1 MIASLLLAVT
11 LVPLPQTRV
20 TLRDNAT
27 GIPVT
32 VRIAPFSL
40 ATTEVTQ
47 KEFREVT
54 GFNPSTHRG
63 DNLPVHNV
71 TWWEAIRFCNLLSLR
86 EGLAP
91 VYDLATGAF
100 DPSRGGYR
108 LPTDAE
114 WIYAAGEGKTPGHL
128 GEAQTK
134 DAAALLRF
142 AQASRPQPVAKLAPN
157 ARGLFDMT
165 GNVWEWVQDFNDPT
179 GAIASAVDPAGP
191 PAGVARI
198 LRGGSYLSST
208 SSWSKGYRS
217 SVEPGRRSPY
227 TGFRVCRTTGPHPP
241 ESYSAEWFVPYQQAP
256 PAFTNQTGNLTGF
269 DPHSWQQQKPTVNS
283 AWQKVLGRPATPKP
297 PVEARL
303 LRVDDTPAYRSRIM
317 ELRVETDYWE
327 KIAIFLPHRP
337 IGRPLPV
344 VIVPYYD
351 VDTPAGTNLGGR
363 LYTPLGTRSFA
374 HLAVQ
379 QGFAAVA
386 IRWFGESYA
395 ENYAEAVA
403 SLKLRH
409 PDLTGLGKWV
419 WDSQRLLDYLE
430 TLPELDPLRIGIIGH
445 SLGGKM
451 ALYASA
457 FDPRITAVVS
467 SEPGI
472 GLSFSNYED
481 FWYLGENL
489 RLLPSGGDHHQL
501 LAMIAPRPFLLIG
514 GDSSDNDKS
523 WHFLN
528 AVKPLY
534 RDPNRLGYINHRKGH
549 SPTPESIHLSMEWLR
564 RFLAQ

>member
-1 MIASLLLAVT
+1 MLAPLLLAVT
-11 LVPLPQTRV
+11 LVPLPHTRLTV
-20 TLRDNAT
+20 RDNAT

-32 VRIAPFSL
+32 VRIAPFSM
-40 ATTEVTQ
+40 AATEVTQ

-54 GFNPSTHRG
+54 GSNPSTHQG

-86 EGLAP
+86 ENLDP
-91 VYDLATGAF
+91 VYDLTTGAF
-100 DPSRGGYR
+100 HPTRNGYR
-108 LPTDAE
+108 LPTETE
-114 WIYAAGEGKTPGHL
+114 WTYAAGDGKTPGHL

-134 DAAALLRF
+134 DAAALAR
-142 AQASRPQPVAKLAPN
+142 AARASRPRPVGTLAAN
-157 ARGLFDMT
+157 ARGLHDMT

-179 GAIASAVDPAGP
+179 GAIAYADNPAGP
-191 PAGVARI
+191 PSGIARV
-198 LRGGSYLSST
+198 LRGGSHLSST
-208 SSWSKGYRS
+208 SRWSKGYRS
-217 SVEPGRRSPY
+217 SMEPARRNPT
-227 TGFRVCRTTGPHPP
+227 TGFRVCRTTGPYPP
-241 ESYSAEWFVPYQQAP
+241 ETYPADWFAPYQQVP
-256 PAFTNQTGNLTGF
+256 DAFANQTGSLTRF
-269 DPHSWQQQKPTVNS
+269 DARTWPQQKPGVLAT
-283 AWQKVLGRPATPKP
+283 WQKVLGRPATPKP

-303 LRVDDTPAYRSRIM
+303 VRADDTPAYQGRIM
-317 ELRVETDYWE
+317 ELRVEQDYWE
-327 KIAIFLPHRP
+327 KIAVFLPHRRD
-337 IGRPLPV
+337 GRPLPV

-351 VDTPAGTNLGGR
+351 VDTPAGGNLGGR
-363 LYTPLGTRSFA
+363 LYTPLGTRSYA

-409 PDLTGLGKWV
+409 PELTGLGKWV
-419 WDSQRLLDYLE
+419 WDSQRLLDFIG
-430 TLPELDPLRIGIIGH
+430 TLPEVDPLRIGIIGH

-457 FDPRITAVVS
+457 FDTRIAAVVS

-472 GLSFSNYED
+472 GLTFSNYDD

-489 RLLPSGGDHHQL
+489 RLLPQGGDHHQL
-501 LAMIAPRPFLLIG
+501 LAVIAPRPFLLIG
-514 GDSSDNDKS
+514 GDSADNDKS
-523 WHFLN
+523 WHYLN

-534 RDPNRLGYINHRKGH
+534 PDPNHLAYVNHRKGH

-564 RFLAQ
+564 RFLTR

>member
-86 EGLAP
+86 EGFAP

-114 WIYAAGEGKTPGHL
+114 WTYAAGEGKTPGHL

-134 DAAALLRF
+134 DAVALLRF

-227 TGFRVCRTTGPHPP
+227 TGFRVCRTTGPHPRK
-241 ESYSAEWFVPYQQAP
+241 AIP
-256 PAFTNQTGNLTGF
+256 PSGLS
-269 DPHSWQQQKPTVNS
+269 PISRRPLPSPT
-283 AWQKVLGRPATPKP
+283 RPATSPASTLAPGNSRNP
-297 PVEARL
+297 PSTRRGRRCSAVPLPRNL
-303 LRVDDTPAYRSRIM
+303 RSR
-317 ELRVETDYWE
+317 RAFCVSTT
-327 KIAIFLPHRP
+327 RP
-337 IGRPLPV
+337 PTG
-344 VIVPYYD
+344 
-351 VDTPAGTNLGGR
+351 
-363 LYTPLGTRSFA
+363 
-374 HLAVQ
+374 
-379 QGFAAVA
+379 AAS
-386 IRWFGESYA
+386 WTS
-395 ENYAEAVA
+395 A
-403 SLKLRH
+403 SK
-409 PDLTGLGKWV
+409 P
-419 WDSQRLLDYLE
+419 
-430 TLPELDPLRIGIIGH
+430 IIGKRSRSSCH
-445 SLGGKM
+445 
-451 ALYASA
+451 
-457 FDPRITAVVS
+457 TA
-467 SEPGI
+467 
-472 GLSFSNYED
+472 
-481 FWYLGENL
+481 
-489 RLLPSGGDHHQL
+489 PSDV
-501 LAMIAPRPFLLIG
+501 PSR
-514 GDSSDNDKS
+514 
-523 WHFLN
+523 
-528 AVKPLY
+528 
-534 RDPNRLGYINHRKGH
+534 
-549 SPTPESIHLSMEWLR
+549 
-564 RFLAQ
+564 